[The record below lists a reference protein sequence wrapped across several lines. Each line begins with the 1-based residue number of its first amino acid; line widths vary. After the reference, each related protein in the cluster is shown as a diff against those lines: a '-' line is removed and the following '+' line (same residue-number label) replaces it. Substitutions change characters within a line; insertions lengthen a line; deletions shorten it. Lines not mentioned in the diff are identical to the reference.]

1 MITRF
6 ICLKLTDFFLKISS
20 ENLRTSKEM
29 ETSDSISSET
39 LYTMKDMRC
48 QALKYIFDGHPR
60 QNLSSWSNVTPPP
73 PGLQSWLN
81 QSSSNAMQMWWLLK
95 LYGNPENMHQECYGC
110 QAQWNSETNP
120 RRMHGN
126 FKKRWHLLFL
136 ESTDFFLPVEADLV
150 FQSPPLF
157 LLWYES

>member
-6 ICLKLTDFFLKISS
+6 ICLKLTDFLKISS
-20 ENLRTSKEM
+20 EHLRTSKEM
-29 ETSDSISSET
+29 KTSDSIYSET

-48 QALKYIFDGHPR
+48 QAFKYIFDGHPR
-60 QNLSSWSNVTPPP
+60 QNLSSWSNVTP

-95 LYGNPENMHQECYGC
+95 LVWKSGKNMHQECYGC
-110 QAQWNSETNP
+110 QAQCNSETNP
-120 RRMHGN
+120 RRMRGN

-136 ESTDFFLPVEADLV
+136 ESTIFLFLPVEADLV